1 MTFSDLSKH
10 NQDVAPIRSDLLIE
24 WKRLILL
31 ITQKLAN
38 EAAESQIVIER
49 IITEITKERLMT
61 RM

>member
-1 MTFSDLSKH
+1 MTLSDLSKH